1 MSGEEVDVNAW
12 VSKTGGLARIE
23 QLIEDT
29 PNKFFVEDNTSG
41 MVESLIIIPPSFY
54 ERESKDLEKRGEEF
68 LEEFKSIVKKKL
80 DKPIDLKKLYYE
92 QIDNPP

>member
-1 MSGEEVDVNAW
+1 MNEKVDVNTW

-29 PNKFFVEDNTSG
+29 PNEFFVEDDTSST
-41 MVESLIIIPPSFY
+41 VESLIIISPLVY

-68 LEEFKSIVKKKL
+68 LEKFKSIIKKKL
-80 DKPIDLKKLYYE
+80 DKPIDLKKLYYK